1 LKGDFSLS
9 KHAYSKELKLDI
21 LRACET
27 TGARRVA
34 AAYNVSLTSIKR
46 WKRLRLLYGEKG
58 LEESSGPRSY
68 TKELKMAAVS
78 DYLSGGYSKNEL
90 LLKHGISN
98 QAVLNKWLK
107 LYTGHKE
114 LRDSGKGS
122 TISMTKRTTTFEE
135 RVAIA
140 KECIETGKDYL
151 KTAEEHNLS
160 YQQVYSWVTKYLTKG
175 ANSLHDK
182 RGKRKAEELL
192 SPEEK
197 KAIALEQEN
206 ERLRAE
212 LAFLKKLKEYEG
224 RDS

>member
-160 YQQVYSWVTKYLTKG
+160 YQQVYSWVTKYLTEG